1 MTSFHAVRYV
11 DKACRVINPAAIRDR
26 PLFGLALAICAAHV
40 LESVVLGESDLG
52 SLLSN
57 VLQALAAVVATLLS
71 IGAAR
76 RSTGLGLRFWSL
88 VAIAFAVWALGQ
100 ATYTYHENWIG
111 QAVPQPSWTHL
122 LFRLYGAPL
131 LMALLIG
138 QGDDES
144 PGLDGQRVL
153 DFAQVGILS
162 LFFYFDLYFPAGD
175 LRASGRITLW
185 GFFGLADA
193 ENWAIL
199 VAFVARARLSG
210 RPDEKALVSWFVPYL
225 ACYAAGSTFSNFMFS
240 IRDLKSG
247 GPVDTVFTISLTVA
261 AFLGAHWKP
270 QPDRLPAAELAS
282 DRVTWVPVILP
293 LVVLALA
300 LPMARREPVVAF
312 VAVFGS
318 VACFGARLLLTLY
331 RRRRIMEALHAS
343 ESRYADL
350 LRLAPDAIFVS
361 TDGRISYAN
370 PATAKLLGLET
381 EDDVIG
387 KELTEFALPDWQE
400 EQGAL
405 PKDAQDEGDATS
417 LVVRRKDGARIH
429 LEAVAMTMQGSQ
441 VSGSVPSRLVIARD
455 VTERHHAEA
464 ERETLVQA
472 LEAKNAEL
480 ERFTYTVS
488 HDLRSPLVTIGT
500 YISHVEDAAEK
511 GHVAGLRDDVERIR
525 RASGKMDLLLKDL
538 LELSRIGHV
547 IGPAEPVPFE
557 ILVREAAAAVRGK
570 PFGQGLELQIETGL
584 PVVRGDRAR
593 LVEMIQN
600 LLDNAA
606 RFMGG
611 QKSPRV
617 EAGARM
623 DGDETVLFIRDNGL
637 GIEPQHQ
644 VRVFGLFNRLDP
656 KGEGTGVGLALV
668 KRIVE
673 LHAGRI
679 WVESDGRAKGSTFC
693 FTLPIVTVDDG
704 PEGAP

>member
-1 MTSFHAVRYV
+1 MTAFHAVRYV

-26 PLFGLALAICAAHV
+26 PLFGLALAICAAHIAEA
-40 LESVVLGESDLG
+40 LIFGETRAG
-52 SLLSN
+52 SALSNILQFLASLTAMLLSM
-57 VLQALAAVVATLLS
+57 
-71 IGAAR
+71 GAAR
-76 RSTGLGLRFWSL
+76 RSTGLATRFWAL
-88 VAIAFAVWALGQ
+88 IAIAFALWTVGQ

-111 QAVPQPSWTHL
+111 RAVPQPSWTHL

-138 QGDDES
+138 QGDDDS

-153 DFAQVGILS
+153 DFAQVGILF
-162 LFFYFDLYFPAGD
+162 LFFYFDLYFPGGD
-175 LRASGRITLW
+175 LRAAGRVTLW

-199 VAFVARARLSG
+199 IAFVARARLSG

-261 AFLGAHWKP
+261 AFLGAYWKP
-270 QPDRLPAAELAS
+270 EPNALPAAATAS
-282 DRVTWVPVILP
+282 HRVTWVPVILP
-293 LVVLALA
+293 LVVLAIA

-331 RRRRIMEALHAS
+331 RRRRIMEALHES

-370 PATAKLLGLET
+370 PATARLLGLES
-381 EDDVIG
+381 EGDVIG
-387 KELTEFALPDWQE
+387 KDLTEFAPPDWQE
-400 EQGAL
+400 ERNAV
-405 PKDAQDEGDATS
+405 PADPQDDQATS

-429 LEAVAMTMQGSQ
+429 LEAVGMTMQSSQ
-441 VSGSVPSRLVIARD
+441 VPGDAPSRLVIARD
-455 VTERHHAEA
+455 VTERHRAEA

-500 YISHVEDAAEK
+500 YISHVEDAAER
-511 GHVAGLRDDVERIR
+511 GHIAGLREDVERIR

-557 ILVREAAAAVRGK
+557 LLVREAAAGVRGK
-570 PFGQGLELQIETGL
+570 LVALGLELQIETGL
-584 PVVRGDRAR
+584 PVVRGDRPR

-617 EAGARM
+617 EVGARM
-623 DGDETVLFIRDNGL
+623 DGDETVLFIRDNGV

-644 VRVFGLFNRLDP
+644 VRIFGLFNRLDP

-679 WVESDGRAKGSTFC
+679 WVESDGRLKGSTFC
-693 FTLPIVTVDDG
+693 FTLPMVTDALPG
-704 PEGAP
+704 SPP